1 MIKDRLEEMDTDPES
16 KKGHKAAK
24 GHHKKKKDKKG
35 GHPISPKDMTVHLAK
50 ITKMFMYIADFRRK
64 AFIYRMEYAW
74 HRRQPIEDKDPS
86 YENTVRLLK
95 KNADSVHGKLIE
107 LLNLCGI
114 KKETTKD
121 LEKEATVAFCEELME
136 KTIETGMF
144 YKQVIADFGWRRVFT
159 PK

>member
-1 MIKDRLEEMDTDPES
+1 
-16 KKGHKAAK
+16 
-24 GHHKKKKDKKG
+24 
-35 GHPISPKDMTVHLAK
+35 
-50 ITKMFMYIADFRRK
+50 
-64 AFIYRMEYAW
+64 
-74 HRRQPIEDKDPS
+74 
-86 YENTVRLLK
+86 
-95 KNADSVHGKLIE
+95 